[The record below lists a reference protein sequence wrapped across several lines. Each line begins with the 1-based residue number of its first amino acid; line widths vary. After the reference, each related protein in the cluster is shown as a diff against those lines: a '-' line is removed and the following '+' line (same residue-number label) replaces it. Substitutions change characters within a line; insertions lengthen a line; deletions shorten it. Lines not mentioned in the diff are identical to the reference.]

1 MSHADRTTQDSQ
13 GPDLEVMPHGYSNH
27 TVRSGAVVTK
37 SYQGQDVEL
46 RCAQEA
52 AALMALAGKLPVPPL
67 IERSA
72 STISMGYM
80 PGVHGQDLVA
90 AGLAREVLQAC
101 GLMLRR
107 IQAVDPRVV
116 AGDASAGAV
125 LVHGDYGPNNLLL
138 DPSAEQVTAIVDWE
152 WVHAGDQVEDLA
164 WYEWIIRMHHPG
176 QVSSIGALFDG
187 YGYRPTWAVRHQAMV
202 SRCRYYFVLA
212 ERQEP
217 GGDIAVRWQDRLSIT
232 QGWSE

>member
-1 MSHADRTTQDSQ
+1 
-13 GPDLEVMPHGYSNH
+13 MPHGYSNH

-37 SYQGQDVEL
+37 SYLGQDAER
-46 RCAQEA
+46 RCAREA
-52 AALMALAGKLPVPPL
+52 TALMALAGELPVPQL
-67 IERSA
+67 IGRSA
-72 STISMGYM
+72 TTISVSYM

-90 AGLAREVLQAC
+90 AGLAPAVLRAC

-107 IQAVDPRVV
+107 IQAIDSRVV
-116 AGDASAGAV
+116 AGDTCMGAV

-138 DPSAEQVTAIVDWE
+138 DSSAQQITAIVDWE
-152 WVHAGDQVEDLA
+152 WAHSGDPVEDLA
-164 WYEWIIRMHHPG
+164 WCEWIMRMHHPD
-176 QVSSIGALFDG
+176 QVASIGELFDA

-202 SRCRYYFVLA
+202 SRCRYYFALA

-217 GGDIAVRWQDRLSIT
+217 GGDVAVRWQNRLNIT